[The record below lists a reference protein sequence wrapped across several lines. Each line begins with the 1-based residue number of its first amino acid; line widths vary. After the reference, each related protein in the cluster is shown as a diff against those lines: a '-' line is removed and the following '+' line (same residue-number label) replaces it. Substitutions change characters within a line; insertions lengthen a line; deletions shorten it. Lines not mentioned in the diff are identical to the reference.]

1 MSKKWNEIKHKSA
14 PERVARVRE
23 RAHLAS
29 AILKL
34 VEVRRR
40 RGMTQAALAEL
51 IGVSQSALSQI
62 ENAENMEIMT
72 LRRVIES
79 MGGKLSI
86 TAEFK
91 DEAILLT

>member
-1 MSKKWNEIKHKSA
+1 MPKKWNQISHKSS
-14 PERVARVRE
+14 PERLARVRE

-29 AILKL
+29 VILKL

-40 RGMTQAALAEL
+40 RGMTQAKLAAL

-62 ENAENMEIMT
+62 ENAENMEIVT

-79 MGGKLSI
+79 MGGRLSI

-91 DEAILLT
+91 EEAILLT